1 MLVFSRLFI
10 FLLLC
15 THTSRI
21 HKHTHAH
28 RTHFSSRISFFSVLY
43 PLVPTAIC
51 CAQQSSQAPWGFL
64 WRSRPFVQRFLTI
77 CVQMGFL
84 LFVLN
89 ETPNFKYSLS
99 FGISIYCCK
108 HCFDS
113 DYCLMLSCDLEY
125 AYSRRCVLMQLQVS
139 SYSCDLEYAYSRCC
153 VLIQLQVSS
162 YCCICVLILLY
173 VSSYCYTSSVL
184 IYILSKLE

>member
-1 MLVFSRLFI
+1 MHTVPTFLHASPSFPSSTPLSLQQYAAHSNRRRRRGDFYGVHALLSNG
-10 FLLLC
+10 FLL
-15 THTSRI
+15 
-21 HKHTHAH
+21 
-28 RTHFSSRISFFSVLY
+28 
-43 PLVPTAIC
+43 
-51 CAQQSSQAPWGFL
+51 
-64 WRSRPFVQRFLTI
+64 I